1 MIFLDTHVV
10 VWLYAADLARIPSR
24 ARALLVE
31 EDLLIS
37 PMVVLELEYLF
48 ETARIKEHAEPILD
62 YLTRKT
68 GLRTDTTTF
77 FDLVKVALNERWTRD
92 PFDRMITAQARFL
105 DLPLLSKDVSIRAH
119 YPRTVW
125 N

>member
-24 ARALLVE
+24 ARTLLVD

-48 ETARIKEHAEPILD
+48 ETDRIKEHAEPILD